1 MLGMNRDEA
10 RSEALLLW
18 PQAPPEPGAGGA
30 RPRPFRGAGL
40 PSLPRRYLQAIAWKR
55 GKIEWGSDVV
65 APLTAAR
72 QAALGAEAAGPPRVL
87 LRVDEFPHAQ
97 AFDSGP
103 GFTTERFRRFHA
115 VLAEAGIPY
124 LLAIT
129 PNLSRDYLD
138 PGVTESRPLR
148 DAEIE
153 CLQGLAADGV
163 VFALHGADHRTR
175 HENPRR
181 HSEFCGLSPGAAAE
195 RIDAARAVFDDLGLP
210 TPVFVPPFNRFDAA
224 QYELLAERFE
234 VVCAGPESI
243 RLLGFAPTPVWRG
256 DAVYLPSYAPL
267 YEHAAVVRAEVER
280 LAALETAIW
289 APATLHWGWELK
301 DDFAALAQLAAA
313 LRGRAAGWDRFLT
326 AVAESRDAA

>member
-1 MLGMNRDEA
+1 MARMNRDEA
-10 RSEALLLW
+10 RSEALMLW
-18 PQAPPEPGAGGA
+18 PQAPPEPGSEG
-30 RPRPFRGAGL
+30 RHPRPFRGAGL
-40 PSLPRRYLQAIAWKR
+40 PSLPRRYLQAVAWKR
-55 GKIEWGSDVV
+55 GKLDWDSCVV
-65 APLTAAR
+65 APLGAAR
-72 QAALGAEAAGPPRVL
+72 AAALGAAAAGPPRVL

-129 PNLSRDYLD
+129 PNLSREYLD
-138 PGVTESRPLR
+138 PGVSESRPLE

-153 CLQGLAADGV
+153 CLQGLAGDGV

-175 HENPRR
+175 QKSPRR
-181 HSEFCGLSPGAAAE
+181 HSELCGLSPAAAAE
-195 RIDAARAVFDDLGLP
+195 RIDAARAVFDGLGLP

-224 QYELLAERFE
+224 QYGLLAERFE

-243 RLLGFAPTPVWRG
+243 RLLGFSPTPAWRG
-256 DAVYLPSYAPL
+256 EAVYLPSYPPL
-267 YEHAAVVRAEVER
+267 YEHAAAVRAEVER

-289 APATLHWGWELK
+289 APATLHWGWELE
-301 DDFAALAQLAAA
+301 DDFAALAKLATA
-313 LRGRAAGWDRFLT
+313 LRGRAVAWSEFLR
-326 AVAESRDAA
+326 AVGESRQAA